1 MTFARTEQ
9 LDNGEW
15 ITDEEQLVTVKTDFV
30 ISAFGSGLYDDDRKF
45 FNIDS
50 YNSDKEDY
58 LHSH

>member
-30 ISAFGSGLYDDDRKF
+30 ISAFGSGLYDDDSKF
-45 FNIDS
+45 FLILNCW
-50 YNSDKEDY
+50 NS
-58 LHSH
+58 